1 MSSPFPVRLP
11 LERAFTRRMLFAAEI
26 IDAVTLEPVTKD
38 LQVKATGLNNNPIV
52 NYDGFFVWLEE
63 ANRQPQAV
71 IVDASLTP
79 FESVTVPAPV
89 LGAIAESW

>member
-38 LQVKATGLNNNPIV
+38 LQVKATGLTTTRSSITTDVSFGSKRPIV
-52 NYDGFFVWLEE
+52 
-63 ANRQPQAV
+63 
-71 IVDASLTP
+71 SHKT
-79 FESVTVPAPV
+79 
-89 LGAIAESW
+89 